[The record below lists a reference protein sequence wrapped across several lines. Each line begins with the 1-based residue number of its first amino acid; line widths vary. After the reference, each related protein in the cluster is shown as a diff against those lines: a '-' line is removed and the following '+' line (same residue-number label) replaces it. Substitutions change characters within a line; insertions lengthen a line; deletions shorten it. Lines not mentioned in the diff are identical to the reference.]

1 MARKTPENKT
11 LEKKPKGKARGAV
24 ALRAKAEA
32 ELVQELGTLREEH
45 YNLRF
50 QRASGNLQNTARR
63 KVVRRSIARI
73 LTVQQERA
81 RMARVAGKGE
91 A

>member
-1 MARKTPENKT
+1 MARKTTAKAA
-11 LEKKPKGKARGAV
+11 KGKAQTRGAL

-32 ELVQELGTLREEH
+32 ELAQDLHALREEH

-50 QRASGNLQNTARR
+50 QRASGNLQNTSRR
-63 KVVRRSIARI
+63 RVVRRSIARI
-73 LTVQQERA
+73 LTVQGERA
-81 RMARVAGKGE
+81 RMAAPAAGKGT